1 MGMRNTLVCYNNG
14 LVGVHDNFQRIG
26 ENLCFNTIHRNSV
39 NFIAAIGSKNN
50 CFMRSG
56 RQPCFTCR
64 NCSIPTIHL
73 CCQVIGRLNL
83 LRFRHIRGNDIVVL
97 SNSDFQPC
105 RGKQEVTYLELGA
118 GQSIYHLD
126 AFPIETA
133 GISCKAD
140 ILINRKDIFSFT
152 ARLFNNAFH
161 AFRHIIC
168 YSICH
173 GIVCTGFISLDG
185 FRPIYDQCA
194 VVLRGLNDG
203 YGIAVSGHIRKRDV
217 YIISISCVRLL
228 SFINL
233 HLRSIENLSGFIH
246 RQGQHINR
254 QIVHCQ
260 AAYRQFSCAITL
272 DPEGRQRI
280 IPAHA
285 L

>member
-1 MGMRNTLVCYNNG
+1 MVMDMRNTLVCYNNG

-26 ENLCFNTIHRNSV
+26 ENLYFNTIHRNSV

-50 CFMRSG
+50 RFMRSG

-64 NCSIPTIHL
+64 NRSIPTIHL
-73 CCQVIGRLNL
+73 CCQVIGRLDL

-97 SNSDFQPC
+97 SNSDSQLC
-105 RGKQEVTYLELGA
+105 RGKQEVSCLELGV
-118 GQSIYHLD
+118 GQTICHLD

-140 ILINRKDIFSFT
+140 ILINSKDIFSFT

-185 FRPIYDQCA
+185 FRSIYDQCA

-203 YGIAVSGHIRKRDV
+203 YSMAVSRHIRKRDV
-217 YIISISCVRLL
+217 YISCVRLL

-233 HLRSIENLSGFIH
+233 HFRSIENLSGFIH

-254 QIVHCQ
+254 QIVQCQ

-272 DPEGRQRI
+272 NPEGRQRI